1 MAAVTVSRGCTAV
14 ARGVVVAAG
23 AAGAVGVAGAVR
35 AGRAVGVVGVAGAV
49 GAMVATLGALLT
61 PTPALAQTFQGRV
74 VEEGTDA
81 PVPTTLVR
89 LLDEEGDPLGISIA
103 DPDGAYRL
111 EAPEPGVYRLEAER
125 SGYETFH
132 TPLLEAGAA
141 DGTYPI
147 DLVMRADPYELPGF
161 TVETNRV
168 TDEEADREIR
178 LMLGVSVA
186 SLRFRPIGFEEIQDH
201 VDKGHSLVDV
211 MRWTNNAGLIVSRR
225 LDGPCFSVRGRGCLP
240 VYLNGLPLHR
250 DFVEAAPLDM
260 VYRIVIVTPTDPVMP
275 YGGGAVLLYTEAWLR

>member
-1 MAAVTVSRGCTAV
+1 MASPVTASRGGTGV
-14 ARGVVVAAG
+14 ARNVVVSAA
-23 AAGAVGVAGAVR
+23 A
-35 AGRAVGVVGVAGAV
+35 VGVAGAV
-49 GAMVATLGALLT
+49 GAVGAVGVVVIVVTMAAFLT
-61 PTPALAQTFQGRV
+61 PAPALAQTFQGRV
-74 VEEGTDA
+74 VEEGTNV
-81 PVPTTLVR
+81 PVPTALVR

-125 SGYETFH
+125 IGFETFR

-178 LMLGVSVA
+178 RMLGASVA

-201 VDKGHSLVDV
+201 VDKGHSLVDL
-211 MRWTNNAGLIVSRR
+211 MRWTNNAGLTVFGTS
-225 LDGPCFSVRGRGCLP
+225 DGPCFSLRGRGCLP